1 MGARGQCLEL
11 QALLIALQ
19 RRGQL
24 GKIGLGVAQAL
35 RIQLGLAA
43 RGEPRP
49 AQLGLEVDRLPGQRY
64 PQVWSQG
71 QRRQLPGESELGGG
85 LAG

>member
-1 MGARGQCLEL
+1 M
-11 QALLIALQ
+11 
-19 RRGQL
+19 

-35 RIQLGLAA
+35 GIQVGLAA
-43 RGEPRP
+43 RGEPGP
-49 AQLGLEVDRLPGQRY
+49 AQLGLEVDRLPGQGY

-71 QRRQLPGESELGGG
+71 QRRQLTGEIESGGG